1 MWNSFYLY
9 QHLVENSHFGSA
21 KHGQIGASH
30 SERGTPSRKGT
41 GDEEAQFGKAVA
53 SQKGSFQL
61 DAGIK
66 GDFAFIIISNPLCLR
81 PLTKIILR

>member
-1 MWNSFYLY
+1 LKIPILTLRES
-9 QHLVENSHFGSA
+9 
-21 KHGQIGASH
+21 QIEASRF
-30 SERGTPSRKGT
+30 ERGDPSRRGK
-41 GDEEAQFGKAVA
+41 GDEEDQFGKAVA